1 MNLGFIRQPG
11 PHTTIIS
18 QSQSI
23 IWTGFAIHMRRL
35 LWCHHTVEQSW
46 NNECYSL
53 GREKA
58 NQRSAA
64 TLESTVVHPR
74 TAQRCWESPGHMSID
89 LVLSN
94 VGFRPIHCPGT
105 AQGRPHHGLLQ
116 IPRESVW
123 AQGWRNAGLLAGAIL
138 CFLTQVW
145 SGMGEHALRIMT
157 MSRMT
162 LSRSAGVAQYSGDL
176 ANNYLCWLVWVW
188 CVGTRSIPLTTWRS
202 WPSMTFAMLIGALC
216 WYEFSGIATGQ
227 GAIKLTLQRE
237 IFMCFRPFVLFSMF
251 WLSYKVVH
259 CRTKRSQEAFKKRTT
274 MLQQSLQSFQGL
286 CQRQMYR
293 SFWKVPQGSSNMAC
307 PKFALHSKDAG
318 ILDKSDSK
326 STPSF
331 VHSDKLPEIPCKRN
345 TVKLCKI
352 ETLHICVGVW
362 VLRTLNKLMH
372 KIMPNSVHFAF
383 VICCKCFWCP
393 STSTKCLIYV
403 SNASACRCAEPQ
415 RCDEAIARIQRLA
428 EAQKIF
434 WAVTRSQVLIVGWS
448 LCCMFHYFYIIV
460 FHCASLCFTML
471 QSFSIIVS

>member
-1 MNLGFIRQPG
+1 MFYLRSFLSRSFKFSAHQSSPFALVWVCTGLIVHVSFMTLGFIRQPG

-23 IWTGFAIHMRRL
+23 NWTGFAIHMRRL

-46 NNECYSL
+46 NNERYPL

-176 ANNYLCWLVWVW
+176 ANNYFFY
-188 CVGTRSIPLTTWRS
+188 VGLYGFDVSAQDPYRWQR
-202 WPSMTFAMLIGALC
+202 GAVDHQWHLRC
-216 WYEFSGIATGQ
+216 
-227 GAIKLTLQRE
+227 
-237 IFMCFRPFVLFSMF
+237 
-251 WLSYKVVH
+251 
-259 CRTKRSQEAFKKRTT
+259 
-274 MLQQSLQSFQGL
+274 SLG
-286 CQRQMYR
+286 
-293 SFWKVPQGSSNMAC
+293 
-307 PKFALHSKDAG
+307 
-318 ILDKSDSK
+318 
-326 STPSF
+326 
-331 VHSDKLPEIPCKRN
+331 
-345 TVKLCKI
+345 
-352 ETLHICVGVW
+352 
-362 VLRTLNKLMH
+362 
-372 KIMPNSVHFAF
+372 
-383 VICCKCFWCP
+383 
-393 STSTKCLIYV
+393 
-403 SNASACRCAEPQ
+403 
-415 RCDEAIARIQRLA
+415 
-428 EAQKIF
+428 
-434 WAVTRSQVLIVGWS
+434 
-448 LCCMFHYFYIIV
+448 
-460 FHCASLCFTML
+460 HCAGTNSLE
-471 QSFSIIVS
+471 